1 MQVPAHILVIR
12 FSSMG
17 DVAMTVPV
25 LRNLLQQHPQLQI
38 TVVSQS
44 YLQPLFEGLERCH
57 FYPAFLKD
65 QHKGITGMYRLFKEL
80 KSLVA
85 FDAVADLHHVLR
97 SQIVSALF
105 RVAGYKVARVDKGR
119 KEKKQLTRKENK
131 ICRQLTPM
139 PERYADVFRKL
150 GMPVNLT
157 NDEPSLQRKPLPGAV
172 ASMLTAGKKL
182 IGIAPF
188 AQYKEKMYP
197 LEKMKVVVGSLAQE
211 NYTIL
216 LFGAKGKEADV
227 LKNWESEF
235 PSIISIAGNYS
246 LKEELAIISNL
257 QLMVSMDS
265 ANMHLASLFNVPV
278 VSIWGATHHY
288 AGFNGWG
295 QDVRNMVETNLYC
308 RPCSVFGNK
317 TCYRGDHACMQRIE
331 ATMVVQKIATTLPG

>member
-1 MQVPAHILVIR
+1 
-12 FSSMG
+12 
-17 DVAMTVPV
+17 
-25 LRNLLQQHPQLQI
+25 
-38 TVVSQS
+38 
-44 YLQPLFEGLERCH
+44 
-57 FYPAFLKD
+57 
-65 QHKGITGMYRLFKEL
+65 
-80 KSLVA
+80 
-85 FDAVADLHHVLR
+85 
-97 SQIVSALF
+97 
-105 RVAGYKVARVDKGR
+105 
-119 KEKKQLTRKENK
+119 
-131 ICRQLTPM
+131 
-139 PERYADVFRKL
+139 
-150 GMPVNLT
+150 
-157 NDEPSLQRKPLPGAV
+157 
-172 ASMLTAGKKL
+172 
-182 IGIAPF
+182 
-188 AQYKEKMYP
+188 MYP

-331 ATMVVQKIATTLPG
+331 ATTVVQKIVTTLPG